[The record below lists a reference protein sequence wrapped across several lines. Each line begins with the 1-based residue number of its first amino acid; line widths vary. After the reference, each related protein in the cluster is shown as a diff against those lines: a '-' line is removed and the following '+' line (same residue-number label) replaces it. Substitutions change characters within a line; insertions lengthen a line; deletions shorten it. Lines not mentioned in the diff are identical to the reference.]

1 LLLRQIRRRWR
12 SAGAVWQVAGGWWLV
27 AGGWWQE
34 LDYLRKGE
42 STCSSRSSIYERKKN
57 S

>member
-1 LLLRQIRRRWR
+1 VLEPCGRWL
-12 SAGAVWQVAGGWWLV
+12 VAGGWWLV